1 MVNGDGFVVDFG
13 QVSVSLRADGIGRRS
28 IVDPAVH
35 KECSDDSL
43 KTLME
48 LCLRCLSHE
57 PHERPTVEDI
67 IWNLQFAAQV
77 QDTWHRDSTSNHN
90 SPFHTH
96 ATAA

>member
-1 MVNGDGFVVDFG
+1 M
-13 QVSVSLRADGIGRRS
+13 SLKVDGIGRRS

-43 KTLME
+43 RTLME
-48 LCLRCLSHE
+48 LCLRCLAHE

-67 IWNLQFAAQV
+67 IWNLKFAAQV
-77 QDTWHRDSTSNHN
+77 QDTWHRDSTSSHN